1 VELLM
6 EYKANVVLI
15 EPEYKLVKV
24 THTPSNTSRTYL
36 AFDSG
41 KIEETLNPYAII
53 FDEIKFV
60 IRNTLKQTQRSGIH
74 G

>member
-1 VELLM
+1 MGLLM
-6 EYKANVVLI
+6 EFKANVVLI

-24 THTPSNTSRTYL
+24 THTPTNDSRTYL

-41 KIEETLNPYAII
+41 KIEEALNPHAII

-60 IRNTLKQTQRSGIH
+60 IRNTIKQTQRSGIH

>member
-1 VELLM
+1 M

-24 THTPSNTSRTYL
+24 THTPSDTSRTYI